1 MRKMW
6 MCAVA
11 GASVFALTAC
21 DSIPYSRQ
29 TQGAAIGA
37 AAGALVARSY
47 GESMGLGASLGA
59 IGGLIVGVFGSGIV
73 LMVMGWIRAAKR
85 AG

>member
-1 MRKMW
+1 MHRISDTIVGPNLRPKDNLVQLIV
-6 MCAVA
+6 CVV
-11 GASVFALTAC
+11 S
-21 DSIPYSRQ
+21 
-29 TQGAAIGA
+29 AAIGA